1 MYLYCFP
8 DKAQSMDKQKALAKE
23 KPYAKMNVPSK
34 KPLKALESISN
45 NFFVGTKVSESSK
58 LLRKC

>member
-1 MYLYCFP
+1 MYLYRFP
-8 DKAQSMDKQKALAKE
+8 DKAQSLNKPQALAKE
-23 KPYAKMNVPSK
+23 NPHAKMSVPSN